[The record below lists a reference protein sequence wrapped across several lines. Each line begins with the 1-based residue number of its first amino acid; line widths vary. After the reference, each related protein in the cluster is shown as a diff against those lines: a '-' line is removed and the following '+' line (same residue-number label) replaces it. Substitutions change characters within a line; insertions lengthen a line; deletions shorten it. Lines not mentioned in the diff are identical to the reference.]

1 MTLGIQRFATH
12 QRMPWRNGGGVTYEV
27 ARWPAEGE
35 FDWRISIAEVAA
47 SGAFSAFPGIDR
59 IIMLVDGPEM
69 VLTVDGDRHALQPLV
84 PFAFD
89 GGSDTDCQVGEPTRD
104 LNVMT
109 TRGRASAGLD
119 VVRVDD
125 GADATVASPDP
136 LVLVGL
142 TGTVVV
148 SADNGE
154 DAELA
159 ALDVAFWT
167 GTPLTVT
174 GSGALA
180 VVRIRSTSI
189 SGG

>member
-1 MTLGIQRFATH
+1 
-12 QRMPWRNGGGVTYEV
+12 
-27 ARWPAEGE
+27 
-35 FDWRISIAEVAA
+35 
-47 SGAFSAFPGIDR
+47 
-59 IIMLVDGPEM
+59 
-69 VLTVDGDRHALQPLV
+69 
-84 PFAFD
+84 
-89 GGSDTDCQVGEPTRD
+89 
-104 LNVMT
+104 
-109 TRGRASAGLD
+109 
-119 VVRVDD
+119 VDD

-159 ALDVAFWT
+159 ALDVAYWT